1 MQKGRIIMQYKT
13 RSSRSPQGLQR
24 VFFTGCPD
32 DFAQWLEPL
41 SAQILERQNCAIFYE
56 EDPES
61 PADAENFES
70 DLSRMQLIVI
80 PVSSRFLYRDCF
92 ARRVVFPF
100 AMERHIPVLPILVES
115 ELALEFNRICGDLQ
129 CLDLTAHDDTAISYE
144 EKLTRYLNSV
154 LIGDET
160 ALKVRDAFDAYIFLS
175 YRKKDRRFAQELM
188 RLIHKND
195 FCRDIAIW
203 YDEFLVPGESF
214 NQAIQEAIRKSEL
227 FALVVTPN
235 LLEQGNYVMRNE
247 YPDANSAGMKILPAE
262 LQPTDRETLE
272 QHFDAIP
279 ACVDSHNQEAL
290 ADSLAVLLA
299 NVAKPDNDDDPQHNF
314 FIGLAYLGGIDVETD
329 YDMALRLI
337 EGAAEREL
345 PEAMQ
350 KLVDMYNSGE
360 GVKRDYHKAIGWQ
373 RRLADVREK
382 LFEADPAE
390 ENALYWLNALCD
402 LGDALRAVGK
412 PEEAGAVYE
421 EMLHGTERC
430 AEFSFSFVR
439 RYLSVSYN
447 QLGFICEAQGRLTEA
462 QRYYEQSLQ
471 IREPLAEETGTVEA
485 RRDLSISYDRLGG
498 ICEAQGRLAGA
509 QRYYEKSLQIREQ
522 LAAETDTVEARRNL
536 SVSYDNLG
544 DNCKSQ
550 GRLTEAQRYY
560 EKSLRIRE
568 QLAEETGTVGARSD
582 LSVSYNRLGDICRAQ
597 GRLTEAQRYY
607 ALSLQIDEQL
617 AEETGTAAAR
627 RDLSVS
633 YNKLGGICEAQGR
646 LTEAQRYYEQSLQ
659 IREPLAEETGTVE
672 ARRDLSISYGHLGS
686 ICEAQGVLTEARQYY
701 EKVLQI
707 REQLAEN
714 TGTVEARRDLS
725 CSYDCLGNICKAQ
738 GGLKYALQYYKKA
751 LQIRGQLAEEAG
763 TVEAWRDLSISYDKY
778 GKIFIELGLLTD
790 ALQYCERSLQILRLL
805 AEKTGTVGAWRDLS
819 CSYNNLGDICTEMS
833 RLTEAKQYYE
843 KAMHIREQLSEK
855 TGTPEAHDDLAVS
868 HYKLGCIAKQT
879 DDRRAHFSAAL
890 RIWEQLAAQCP
901 EVPTYAQRRDIAK
914 EALEAL

>member
-1 MQKGRIIMQYKT
+1 MKYKT
-13 RSSRSPQGLQR
+13 RNNRSPQGLQR
-24 VFFTGCPD
+24 VFLTGYPD
-32 DFAQWLEPL
+32 DFAQWLEPI
-41 SAQILERQNCAIFYE
+41 SAQILERHNCAVFYE

-61 PADAENFES
+61 PADAEIFES
-70 DLSRMQLIVI
+70 DLARMQLIVI

-115 ELALEFNRICGDLQ
+115 GLSSEFDRICGDLQ
-129 CLDLTAHDDTAISYE
+129 CLDLNARDETAISYE
-144 EKLTRYLNSV
+144 DKLTRYLNSV

-160 ALKVRDAFDAYIFLS
+160 AKQVRDAFDAYIFLS

-188 RLIHKND
+188 RLIHRND

-214 NQAIQEAIRKSEL
+214 NQAIQEAIKKSEL

-235 LLEQGNYVMRNE
+235 LLEQGNYVMRHE
-247 YPDANSAGMKILPAE
+247 YPDAKGAGMKILPAE
-262 LQPTDRETLE
+262 LQPTDRATLE

-279 ACVDSHNQEAL
+279 ACVDSNNQAAL
-290 ADSLAVLLA
+290 ADSLAVLLE
-299 NVAKPDNDDDPQHNF
+299 NVAKPDNDDDPTHNF

-337 EGAAEREL
+337 EGSAEQEL

-360 GVKRDYHKAIGWQ
+360 GVKRDYRKAIEWQ
-373 RRLADVREK
+373 RKLADVRK
-382 LFEADPAE
+382 RMFEADPTE
-390 ENALYWLNALCD
+390 DNAIDWFNTLFY
-402 LGDALRAVGK
+402 LGEALRAVGK
-412 PEEAGAVYE
+412 PKEAGVVFE
-421 EMLHGTERC
+421 KMLHA
-430 AEFSFSFVR
+430 AEQCQEYGFSFAKRALSISYSNLGDICEAQGGLTEAQQYYEQSLQMFEQLTKETGTVQAR
-439 RYLSVSYN
+439 RDLSVSYGR
-447 QLGFICEAQGRLTEA
+447 LGDICRAQGRLTEA
-462 QRYYEQSLQ
+462 QRYYALSLQ
-471 IREPLAEETGTVEA
+471 IAEQLAEETGTVEA
-485 RRDLSISYDRLGG
+485 WRDLSISYDCLGG

-509 QRYYEKSLQIREQ
+509 QQYYEQSLQIREQ

-560 EKSLRIRE
+560 EKSLRIR
-568 QLAEETGTVGARSD
+568 
-582 LSVSYNRLGDICRAQ
+582 
-597 GRLTEAQRYY
+597 
-607 ALSLQIDEQL
+607 EQL